1 MAGSQFSMS
10 NRILINF
17 TVYGYLKMLTIL
29 EAVEQKVPIPPEME
43 RDVTGLLQLFRNLPP
58 SPEGVN

>member
-17 TVYGYLKMLTIL
+17 TVYGYLKLLTIL
-29 EAVEQKVPIPPEME
+29 EAVEQKVPIPPEMD
-43 RDVTGLLQLFRNLPP
+43 RDVAGLLQLFRNLPP